1 MFRPDGW
8 GHCNANFVFV
18 GNCLKDLKD
27 LKQLIQ
33 TNINLRVIIIVVIIT
48 WPGEKPSQE
57 KNCDITVFR
66 VSDLLKW
73 LMFMQNFEHGVTV
86 FNQ

>member
-1 MFRPDGW
+1 M
-8 GHCNANFVFV
+8 HAVFTSSKPLQSTS
-18 GNCLKDLKD
+18 NTWSEEN
-27 LKQLIQ
+27 QF
-33 TNINLRVIIIVVIIT
+33 IIVVIIT
-48 WPGEKPSQE
+48 WPGEKPPQK
-57 KNCDITVFR
+57 KNSDITVFR